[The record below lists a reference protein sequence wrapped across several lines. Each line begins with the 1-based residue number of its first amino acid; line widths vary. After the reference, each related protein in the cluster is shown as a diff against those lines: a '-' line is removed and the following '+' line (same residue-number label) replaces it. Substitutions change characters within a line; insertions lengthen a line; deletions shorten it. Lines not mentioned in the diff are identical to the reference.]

1 MSKITVPEDVL
12 WLTQKLKERGH
23 TAFCVGGCV
32 RDSLMGVEPHDW
44 DLTTSAI
51 PEQIIQ
57 VLERNNIADH
67 TVGIEFGTVTAIIH
81 SEEYEITT
89 YRLEANYEDGR
100 HPSDVAWSKS
110 IYEDLARRDFS
121 MNAIAYDCDSDEFID
136 PYNGI
141 TAIENKVLVT
151 VGSPTDRFN
160 EDALRILR
168 AIRFAIKY
176 NLFISPATDVAI
188 LKKYEGLA
196 QVSKERITE
205 EFRKILTCGKPVF
218 DIFTRYSDV
227 ICFIVPELSMCYK
240 FDQNNRYHTHDVYEH
255 ILHVVDKCKT
265 NKFEIKMAALLHD
278 IGKPNCYSEDENGFG
293 HFYGHPEVSGIITNS
308 VLSSDFRVT
317 SDERDLILKL
327 VENHDMPLAETRK
340 SIRRAM
346 LKFGVDFL
354 NDFFILKQ
362 ADMDDHIYPDDKY
375 ITTTD
380 NFKSIMQELIDEDAC
395 FSMKDLAINGNDIM
409 KLLNIK
415 AGKKVGEILSILL
428 DEVVEEKLENKHK
441 VLARRVLE
449 LA

>member
-1 MSKITVPEDVL
+1 MSKIIVPEDVL
-12 WLTQKLKERGH
+12 WLTQKLKEQGH

-57 VLERNNIADH
+57 VLERNNIAYH

-136 PYNGI
+136 PYNGV

-205 EFRKILTCGKPVF
+205 EFRKILTCGEPVF
-218 DIFTRYSDV
+218 DIFMRYSDV
-227 ICFIVPELSMCYK
+227 ICFIVPELAMCYK
-240 FDQNNRYHTHDVYEH
+240 FNQNNRYHTHDVYEH
-255 ILHVVDKCKT
+255 ILHVVDNCKT

-278 IGKPNCYSEDENGFG
+278 IGKPNCYSEDKNGFG
-293 HFYGHPEVSGIITNS
+293 HFYGHPEVSGIIANS

-380 NFKSIMQELIDEDAC
+380 NFKSIMQELINEDAC

-415 AGKKVGEILSILL
+415 AGKRVGEILSILL
-428 DEVVEEKLENKHK
+428 DEVIEEKLENKHEI
-441 VLARRVLE
+441 LAKRVLE
-449 LA
+449 LT

>member
-1 MSKITVPEDVL
+1 MSKIIVPKDVM
-12 WLTQKLKERGH
+12 WLTQKLKEQGH
-23 TAFCVGGCV
+23 TAYCVGGCV
-32 RDSLMGVEPHDW
+32 RDSLMGVKPHDW

-57 VLERNNIADH
+57 VLKTNNIAYH

-81 SEEYEITT
+81 NEEYEITT
-89 YRLEANYEDGR
+89 YRLETNYEDGR
-100 HPSDVAWSKS
+100 HPSDVFWSKS

-141 TAIENKVLVT
+141 KAIKDGVLIT

-176 NLFISPATDVAI
+176 NLSISPATDVAI
-188 LKKYEGLA
+188 HEKYEGLA

-205 EFRKILTCGKPVF
+205 EFRKILNCGKPVF
-218 DIFTRYSDV
+218 DIFMKYHDV
-227 ICFIVPELSMCYK
+227 IFLLIPELKMCYR

-255 ILHVVDKCKT
+255 ILHVVDGCKT
-265 NKFEIKMAALLHD
+265 NKFEIKMSALLHD

-293 HFYGHPEVSGIITNS
+293 RFYGHPEVSGIITNS
-308 VLSSDFRVT
+308 VLNSDFRVT
-317 SDERDLILKL
+317 SSEKELILKL

-362 ADMDDHIYPDDKY
+362 ADIDDHIYPDDKY

-409 KLLNIK
+409 QILNIR
-415 AGKKVGEILSILL
+415 AGKKVGEMLSILL
-428 DEVVEEKLENKHK
+428 DEVIEDKLENKHEILSK
-441 VLARRVLE
+441 RVLE

>member
-1 MSKITVPEDVL
+1 MNKITVPENVL
-12 WLTQKLKERGH
+12 WLTQKLKEQGH

-32 RDSLMGVEPHDW
+32 RDSLMGVKPHDW

-57 VLERNNIADH
+57 VLERNNIAYH

-188 LKKYEGLA
+188 IKKYEGLA

-205 EFRKILTCGKPVF
+205 EFRKILTCGEPVF
-218 DIFTRYSDV
+218 DIFMRYSDV

-240 FDQNNRYHTHDVYEH
+240 FNQNNRYHTHDVYEH
-255 ILHVVDKCKT
+255 ILHVVDNCKT

-293 HFYGHPEVSGIITNS
+293 HFYGHPKVSGIIANS

-317 SDERDLILKL
+317 NDERDLILKL

-340 SIRRAM
+340 SIRRAV

-428 DEVVEEKLENKHK
+428 DEVIEEKLENKHEI
-441 VLARRVLE
+441 LAKRVLE

>member
-12 WLTQKLKERGH
+12 WLTRKFKERGH

-32 RDSLMGVEPHDW
+32 RDSLLGIEPHDW

-57 VLERNNIADH
+57 VLERNNIAYH

-100 HPSDVAWSKS
+100 HPSNIAWSKS

-121 MNAIAYDCDSDEFID
+121 INAIAYDCDSDEFID

-141 TAIENKVLVT
+141 LAIKNRVLVA
-151 VGSPTDRFN
+151 VGFPEDRFD

-168 AIRFAIKY
+168 AIRFIIKY
-176 NLFISPATDVAI
+176 DMSVSPDTDVAI
-188 LKKYEGLA
+188 HEKYKGLA

-218 DIFTRYSDV
+218 YTFLGYHDV
-227 ICFIVPELSMCYK
+227 IFFLIPELKMCYK
-240 FDQNNRYHTHDVYEH
+240 FNQNNRYHTHDVYEH

-265 NKFEIKMAALLHD
+265 KKFEIKMAALLHD
-278 IGKPNCYSEDENGFG
+278 IGKPDCYSEDENGFG

-308 VLSSDFRVT
+308 VLSSDFKVT
-317 SDERDLILKL
+317 SSEKELILKL
-327 VENHDMPLAETRK
+327 VENHDMSLVETRK

-395 FSMKDLAINGNDIM
+395 FSMKDLAIDGNDIM

-415 AGKKVGEILSILL
+415 TGKRVGEILNILL
-428 DEVVEEKLENKHK
+428 DEVIEEKLENKYEI
-441 VLARRVLE
+441 LAERVLKMT
-449 LA
+449 